1 MYNKY
6 INKTKKYAASFFI
19 PFMAAIPL
27 YPAVAI
33 IEKYLFSDWEFLK
46 YLIVFMTIDTLTS
59 WWYHIREK
67 SFSSKGFAR
76 LFTKIIIYSI
86 LLIIAHG
93 FAAHTVSGEIIEPLK
108 WFRTFICTALMVRE
122 GLSIIE
128 NLNKIMPGIIPP
140 AITKYLNDFD
150 ENGKFKKNN

>member
-1 MYNKY
+1 MRKY
-6 INKTKKYAASFFI
+6 LMSFAW
-19 PFMAAIPL
+19 PALLAIPIS
-27 YPAVAI
+27 AI
-33 IEKYLFSDWEFLK
+33 TGVIEKYLFADWDFLWF
-46 YLIVFMTIDTLTS
+46 LIIFMTIDTLTS
-59 WWYHIREK
+59 WWYHIKNK

-86 LLIIAHG
+86 LLILAHG
-93 FAAHTVSGEIIEPLK
+93 FAAHTVNGETIEPLK

-140 AITKYLNDFD
+140 MITKYLNDFD
-150 ENGKFKKNN
+150 EHGKFKKDEN